1 MVIHSHNGHYG
12 KKCSI
17 GRDDEVQRS
26 QKLTFATFFTVMAIT
41 GVNNL
46 VIFYHNACITVVN
59 NHLDLYFFLLNTFLN
74 HYNTIVDSHINS
86 VELFVYFYS

>member
-17 GRDDEVQRS
+17 GWHDEVQRS
-26 QKLTFATFFTVMAIT
+26 QKPTFPTFFTTIT
-41 GVNNL
+41 IMGVNNL
-46 VIFYHNACITVVN
+46 VIFYHNASITAVN

-74 HYNTIVDSHINS
+74 HYNTIVDSHINLA
-86 VELFVYFYS
+86 ELFVYFYS